1 MSKSVSLRP
10 LVLALVTGGVLL
22 TATSVMADTITAAT
36 VSSQDNEAVNVGE
49 VNAAAAS
56 QSFLGSRG
64 VHSLTQK
71 HRFDS
76 GQSIKVLGKQQIAA
90 AGPVGGSAQALA
102 YAPGV
107 NVTGYGN
114 TGSTKTSISVNG
126 ISQGWGGF
134 GGSVIDAGNLSVTF
148 DGVPM
153 VNPST
158 GLWESPQVPQTG
170 ILQGIGITYGP
181 GNPVN
186 RWYNNI
192 GGQIAFVP
200 LQPTAQPG
208 ASIKMTYGS
217 YNSKNIVF
225 NVRTGSIDGW
235 STIMAGG
242 AGSSNSYRQSP
253 DGFANPSYNYAWFLK
268 TKKTYTDG
276 NFSLGAYLAKGSG
289 YRPVPVPVNPI
300 AGVTYTGAATGPLYS
315 QKTTG
320 FYSSIPF
327 DIWNKDDSNTTW
339 LIYSKLNQKLDKTF
353 ALHNMIWY
361 RYGHRLHQH
370 YNNYGLSNPSNLY
383 EYNNPHDS
391 VYGDKLWISAKLP
404 YNDVSFGGFFLNSQY
419 NTKNAFYNPA
429 DGGSL
434 ALPNH
439 SYRNDIFSQT
449 DLAAFV
455 QDRISPMHNL
465 HITPGVR
472 FINYQTQYTQGADI
486 PGATGTNQGKLPASN
501 KSFTKVEPSVD
512 FNWKPLQWLA
522 VFASYAQAYKEPQV
536 GGGGG
541 LYQSIRPVYNLEH
554 SADYNAGIKLHF
566 NDADYLHHFFV
577 MFSFYHLHFSNQFV
591 AAYDANGNYLGD
603 ADGDSIYQGVNIALE
618 DDPLYN
624 VHVFANLNFEKATFA
639 HYTTGGVSYQ
649 GLPVSNVPESTFN
662 IGAKYRYFLDGILIS
677 PSIWYTYTGAQNM
690 WNNNTVMPSSQ
701 KIPTYDTL
709 NLGLESVI
717 PTHGSLPLL
726 KDVKLNLDMLN
737 VTNNHYNPF
746 EYVTSGGLLG
756 GNSQGQ
762 VLALPGAPFTVY
774 GSISADF

>member
-1 MSKSVSLRP
+1 MVCNPLSLRP
-10 LVLALVTGGVLL
+10 LVLALVAGGVLL
-22 TATSVMADTITAAT
+22 SCTNAMADSPTAPT
-36 VSSQDNEAVNVGE
+36 QSSADVAINVGQ
-49 VNAAAAS
+49 VNAAAGSVAS
-56 QSFLGSRG
+56 LGSMG
-64 VHSLTQK
+64 IQSLSQK

-76 GQSIKVLGKQQIAA
+76 GQSIKVLGKHQIAA

-134 GGSVIDAGNLSVTF
+134 GGTVVDAGNLSVTF

-153 VNPST
+153 VDPST

-170 ILQGIGITYGP
+170 VLQGIGITYGP
-181 GNPVN
+181 GNPVD

-200 LQPTAQPG
+200 LQPTAKPG
-208 ASIKMTYGS
+208 ADIKMTYGS
-217 YNSKNIVF
+217 YDAKNIVF
-225 NVRTGSIDGW
+225 NVRTGNIDGW

-253 DGFANPSYNYAWFLK
+253 DGFTNPSYNYAWFLK
-268 TKKTYTDG
+268 TRKSYSTG
-276 NFSLGAYLAKGSG
+276 NFSFGAYLAKGSG
-289 YRPVPVPVNPI
+289 YRPVPIPVDPI
-300 AGVTYTGAATGPLYS
+300 AGVTYTGGPTGPLYS

-320 FYSSIPF
+320 FYSSIPAN
-327 DIWNKDDSNTTW
+327 IWNKDDSNTTW
-339 LIYSKLNQKLDKTF
+339 LIYSKLNQKLDNTF
-353 ALHNMIWY
+353 SLHNMIWY
-361 RYGHRLHQH
+361 RFGHRLHQH
-370 YNNYGLSNPSNLY
+370 YNNYGLGNPSNLY

-391 VYGDKLWISAKLP
+391 VFGNKLWISAKLP
-404 YNDVSFGGFFLNSQY
+404 YNDVKFGGFFLNSLY

-439 SYRNDIFSQT
+439 SYRNDKFNQT
-449 DLAAFV
+449 DLAVFV
-455 QDRISPMHNL
+455 QDQISPINNL

-486 PGATGTNQGKLPASN
+486 PGATGTNQGKLPASSN
-501 KSFTKVEPSVD
+501 SFTKVEPSVD
-512 FNWKPLQWLA
+512 MNWKPLKWLA

-541 LYQSIRPVYNLEH
+541 LYQSIAPVYNLER
-554 SADYNAGIKLHF
+554 SADYNAGIKMHF
-566 NDADYLHHFFV
+566 DDGQYLHHFLAT
-577 MFSFYHLHFSNQFV
+577 FSFYHLHFSNQFI
-591 AAYDANGNYLGD
+591 AAYDGNGNYLGD
-603 ADGDSIYQGVNIALE
+603 ANGDSIYQGVNIALE
-618 DDPLYN
+618 DDPVYN

-662 IGAKYRYFLDGILIS
+662 VGAKYRYFLEGVLLS

-701 KIPTYDTL
+701 KIAAYDTL

-717 PTHGSLPLL
+717 PTRGSIPLL
-726 KDVKLNLDMLN
+726 KDIKLNLDMLN

-746 EYVTSGGLLG
+746 AYVTSGGLLG

-762 VLALPGAPFTVY
+762 VLALPGAPLTVY
-774 GSISADF
+774 GSISANF